1 MVDPVGTPNSFSDN
15 IFTNGGSKD
24 VNGISQWQWKMQMPQ
39 DKDDL
44 EHAFGA
50 VITDPGTGHSLLVT
64 GADRYAAN
72 GNSTVGFWF
81 FQNPISTKTD
91 GTFSGIHTDGDLLL
105 VVDFSVSSSYPPV
118 TAFRWTGTDASGT
131 LTPLSTPAGST
142 FAVVPAGPIT
152 VPWSFID
159 KYGATSPQTGELLE
173 VGADLNL
180 LFGGNA
186 PRYVSFLTETRS
198 SNSTNSTLSDFALG
212 SVNTIGTGYKVKTGQ
227 YTNTVTVTGI
237 DRGTNTTLVATDTNS
252 HFGVAAQIQV
262 QKAVNAVN
270 PLHPTAA
277 EDANAATSVFL
288 PAGASVTWTYLVTNP
303 GNVALRELSLV
314 DDAGTPGVLGDD
326 FSNPRYVS
334 GDTNA
339 DNMLDPGE
347 TWLYTTDGIK
357 SYTALP
363 GQYSSRVTATASDNL
378 LNQTVT
384 ANDAGNYFGSAPGTR
399 IVTAIN
405 ATIPSNPTG
414 IEDANAAPGP
424 AFVNGTSAVWTYK
437 VFNTGNVA
445 LSLTSLKDNN
455 GTTNITT
462 DDFSPAPVLSSG
474 YNVGDINRNNL
485 LDTTEAWLYTSQG
498 VKSYSVRSGQYS
510 NIGTV
515 TVTDPNTNQTVT
527 ASDVNYHWGQV
538 NGEGLTPVFWKT
550 NADSNGAVAWP
561 RSSDPTGPLVYS
573 PTQLLSSVFTLPSS
587 LGLGTVTLN
596 GALGLTGTTGANAL
610 MRSAVA
616 ALLNA
621 THPRV
626 AYPLTARQVIDRVNT
641 ALAGNT
647 NGMNSLQST
656 LNGYNNLGSDLG
668 QSGNTNGPLLADAQ
682 PARVQAGESLL
693 TQAQL
698 TPIVA
703 EALARWA
710 TVTGLPALKPEDV
723 HVVIADLPDGSN
735 GQLPVLGY
743 TTDGT
748 VLIDVNAGGF
758 GWFIDHTRAKTR
770 NSVVNL
776 RRADWLPLLPARLM
790 ERWIC

>member
-1 MVDPVGTPNSFSDN
+1 M
-15 IFTNGGSKD
+15 
-24 VNGISQWQWKMQMPQ
+24 
-39 DKDDL
+39 
-44 EHAFGA
+44 
-50 VITDPGTGHSLLVT
+50 
-64 GADRYAAN
+64 
-72 GNSTVGFWF
+72 
-81 FQNPISTKTD
+81 
-91 GTFSGIHTDGDLLL
+91 
-105 VVDFSVSSSYPPV
+105 
-118 TAFRWTGTDASGT
+118 
-131 LTPLSTPAGST
+131 
-142 FAVVPAGPIT
+142 
-152 VPWSFID
+152 PWSFID

-186 PRYVSFLTETRS
+186 PHYVSFLTETRS
-198 SNSTNSTLSDFALG
+198 SNSPNSTLSDFALG

-237 DRGTNTTLVATDTNS
+237 DRGTNTTLVATDANS

-270 PLHPTAA
+270 PLSPTAA
-277 EDANAATSVFL
+277 EDANSAPGVYL

-303 GNVALRELSLV
+303 GNVALEALSLV
-314 DDAGTPGVLGDD
+314 DDAGL
-326 FSNPRYVS
+326 NPIRVS
-334 GDTNA
+334 GDAN
-339 DNMLDPGE
+339 NNGLLDPGE
-347 TWLYTTDGIK
+347 TWLYRSVGTVN
-357 SYTALP
+357 P
-363 GQYSSRVTATASDNL
+363 GQHTGFVTATARDL
-378 LNQTVT
+378 LLHQTVT
-384 ANDAGNYFGSAPGTR
+384 AKDAGNYFGSAPGTR

-424 AFVNGTSAVWTYK
+424 AFVNGTSAVWTYQ

-474 YNVGDINRNNL
+474 YNAGDINRNNL
-485 LDTTEAWLYTSQG
+485 LDTTETWLYSSQG
-498 VKSYSVRSGQYS
+498 VKTYTVRSGQYS

-515 TVTDPNTNQTVT
+515 TVRDPNTNQMVTV
-527 ASDVNYHWGQV
+527 SDVNYHWGQA
-538 NGEGLTPVFWKT
+538 NGEGLTPSFWKT

-561 RSSDPTGPLVYS
+561 RSPDRTGPLVYS
-573 PTQLLSSVFTLPSS
+573 PTQLLSTVFTLPSS
-587 LGLGTVTLN
+587 LGLSTVTLN

-626 AYPLTARQVIDRVNT
+626 AYPLTARQVIDKVNT

-647 NGMNSLQST
+647 NGMNTLQTT
-656 LNGYNNLGSDLG
+656 LNGYNNLGSDLA
-668 QSGNTNGPLLADAQ
+668 QSGNTNGPLLAAGL
-682 PARVQAGESLL
+682 PGGVQAGESLL

-723 HVVIADLPDGSN
+723 HVAIADLPDGSN
-735 GQLPVLGY
+735 GQLPMLGY

-758 GWFIDHTRAKTR
+758 GWFVDHTPGQNEEFSGQLAQGGLAATSSSEAYGKMDLLT
-770 NSVVNL
+770 VVSHEIGHLLGFEHSYDDNGL
-776 RRADWLPLLPARLM
+776 KLMDATLAAGVRELPASAETGSLEANAESVNGAMAAGAAASKGVSYFDAKSGEFVKANQPIAPTAKKGQDEFLVVMDQDSNKSRHELYELKITDDKRVTPAQPLDQVDEIESLVSRLKKM
-790 ERWIC
+790 AARISGKK